1 MSTFD
6 APDRE
11 SCVIRRSRTNTPLQ
25 ALVLLNDPTY
35 LEAARKLGERVCL
48 EVEPEHDRIRLAFRI
63 VLARL
68 PDDEELATL
77 QQAVQSAREH
87 FASHPDA
94 AASLLSVGAS
104 PRSEMIPFSDQAA
117 WTTAMSMLLN
127 LDETISKP

>member
-1 MSTFD
+1 M
-6 APDRE
+6 
-11 SCVIRRSRTNTPLQ
+11 IRRSRTNTPLQ

-48 EVEPEHDRIRLAFRI
+48 EVEREHDRIQLAYRI
-63 VLARL
+63 VLSRL

-77 QQAVQSAREH
+77 QRAVQSAREH
-87 FASHPDA
+87 FATHPDA

-104 PRSEMIPFSDQAA
+104 PHSEIIPISELAA

-127 LDETISKP
+127 LDESISKP